1 MICPICKFKKI
12 KSIVKPH
19 GGSSTAMYCSPYY
32 DENGNY
38 HNHDLNII
46 SESYSCSNSHHWVL
60 KFHNPCP
67 HKDCDFN
74 ILQKQTIMVGAN
86 TIIESEIEEFKKML
100 KENNLELYGGN

>member
-46 SESYSCSNSHHWVL
+46 N
-60 KFHNPCP
+60 F
-67 HKDCDFN
+67 
-74 ILQKQTIMVGAN
+74 
-86 TIIESEIEEFKKML
+86 IIFRVSQIVTPSDYE
-100 KENNLELYGGN
+100 